1 MDTKVYIASVGDDS
15 AYQRLYSSATEAR
28 KAKAD
33 ALRFADD
40 KRRCI
45 AAEALLRHALKE
57 QGICDFQ
64 VRTEENGKPYLQ
76 GLPVHFSISHSGEY
90 VLCAISSQSVG
101 CDIQQIKQPDLKLA
115 RRYFSSGEV
124 KLLESAPEF
133 FHRLWVLKESLGK
146 ALGCGLN
153 ESILRREFDLT
164 GTKPTLKG
172 KPELFFREFS
182 LPNYRCAVCSQ
193 TANISGL
200 IEVVL

>member
-15 AYQRLYSSATEAR
+15 AYRRLYSAATEAR

-64 VRTEENGKPYLQ
+64 VLTEENGKPYLQ

-115 RRYFSSGEV
+115 KRYFAPTEV
-124 KLLESAPEF
+124 KLLESAPELF
-133 FHRLWVLKESLGK
+133 YRLWALKESLGK

-164 GTKPTLKG
+164 GSAPILKDESQLHF
-172 KPELFFREFS
+172 KEFS
-182 LPNYRCAVCSQ
+182 LPDYQCAVCSQ
-193 TANISGL
+193 TKTISDL
-200 IEVVL
+200 IQVVL

>member
-15 AYQRLYSSATEAR
+15 AYRRLYSAATEAR

-33 ALRFADD
+33 ALRFAED
-40 KRRCI
+40 KHRCI
-45 AAEALLRHALKE
+45 AAEALLRHALKK

-64 VRTEENGKPYLQ
+64 VLAEENGKPYLQ
-76 GLPVHFSISHSGEY
+76 GLPVHFSLSHSGEY

-124 KLLESAPEF
+124 KLLESAPELF
-133 FHRLWVLKESLGK
+133 YRLWVLKESLGK

-153 ESILRREFDLT
+153 ESILRQEFDLT

-193 TANISGL
+193 TPVFSEIIFVSL
-200 IEVVL
+200 